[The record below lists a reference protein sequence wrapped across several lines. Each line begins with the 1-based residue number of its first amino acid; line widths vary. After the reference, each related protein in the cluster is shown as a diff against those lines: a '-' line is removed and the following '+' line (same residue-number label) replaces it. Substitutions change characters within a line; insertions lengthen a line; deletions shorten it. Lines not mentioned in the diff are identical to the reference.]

1 MKRLLSLCVAVC
13 TLSTGFAQTDST
25 KSAPDTIKVG
35 SMTIIREKGSKP
47 EKEDN
52 RKRVIRIPDRR
63 YRSRASNVSTNW
75 WIVDLGFSNVNDK
88 TNPSSP
94 AALAFAVGA
103 YSGNPDWTKLRGGK
117 SRNVN
122 IWVFMQ
128 RLNLIKHA
136 VNLKYGVGVELN
148 NYFFDDTRVRFS
160 KSPTEV
166 TLDPTLANAKKNKLA
181 ADYVT
186 VPLMLNFNFT
196 PNKRHNSYGLS
207 AGVSAGYLYSARQ
220 KTKMDG
226 KVSKTHS
233 DFDLERWK
241 LSYVAELLLGP
252 VKFYGSYAFK
262 NMWEKGLDQTPYTVG
277 FRIST
282 W

>member
-1 MKRLLSLCVAVC
+1 MKRLFSLCIAICALV
-13 TLSTGFAQTDST
+13 TGFAQTDST

-47 EKEDN
+47 EETDRDRRRVRIPN
-52 RKRVIRIPDRR
+52 RKYRDRP
-63 YRSRASNVSTNW
+63 SNVSTNW

-88 TNPSSP
+88 TNPSSL
-94 AALAFAVGA
+94 AALAFAGDA
-103 YSGNPDWTKLRGGK
+103 YTKNPDWANLRGGK

-128 RLNLIKHA
+128 RLNMIKHV

-148 NYFFDDTRVRFS
+148 NYFFDDNRVRFS
-160 KSPTEV
+160 KSPTTV
-166 TLDPTLANAKKNKLA
+166 TIDEDLKNAKKNKLA

-186 VPLMLNFNFT
+186 VPMMLNFNFT
-196 PNKRHNSYGLS
+196 PRKREKSFGIS

-220 KTKMDG
+220 KTKLDG

-241 LSYVAELLLGP
+241 LSYVGELLLGP